1 MINKTIMNIRV
12 DVSPLEEEMA
22 THLASKQQQQS
33 FHLFGIDA
41 EDCNCWVIG

>member
-1 MINKTIMNIRV
+1 MNIHV

-22 THLASKQQQQS
+22 THLATKQQQS
-33 FHLFGIDA
+33 FHLFGINA